1 MYMQNLFNKVDKI
14 MSKNIVSTNNYKVV
28 SLFTGAGGLDIG
40 FEEFKKFEIIC
51 ASDIEKECKKTYNK
65 NYPTVP
71 FINKD
76 INLITSQEILEHT
89 GGIYPDVI
97 VGGPPCQG
105 FSVMG
110 DKNSCDPR
118 NMLFESYARLVKDL
132 QPKCFVFENVKG
144 IKSMFEGKYL
154 TDISNTFASLGYDI
168 YFDILNASD
177 YGVPQKRER
186 VIIVGTKL
194 DKPYFYPSKEALSI
208 GKLKTKSNVDEAI
221 GDLVNVEN
229 FPNHITLNHSNIVIE
244 RYKLIPEGGKLP
256 PPEELPIAIRRKNF
270 GNTYNRLH
278 RFEYAPTMVPG
289 NNAFPVHPTLNRSLT
304 PREAARI
311 QSFPDDFLFTGDRR
325 RQCISVGN
333 AVPPLLGARLAQS
346 IFEHLEDKQK
356 NVDFSSKLLLEKYK
370 QLIENPFKK
379 VRKKTSKKRELTCV
393 DLFCGAGGITVGFK
407 NAGIR
412 LLVSSDINEDAAKTH
427 QYNFP
432 EIPFVKGDLSLA
444 QNKEQVLNF
453 VTKELVN
460 EKVDILVG
468 GPPCQGF
475 SIFGKRRFKN
485 KDKDYNPHLDPRNE
499 LVYTYIDYIKALNPK
514 WVVMENVVGF
524 TTLDEGYFIKYLLE
538 ELEKMGYLNHDY
550 KIINTADY
558 GVAQTRKRFILI
570 ANRTGHIIPWSK
582 PKYYSEPKDW
592 QNAYRSVDEVIN
604 DLACE
609 SMHSTEINHTPMKHA
624 ELVKE
629 RFSYIE
635 EGKKIN
641 PEILPEHLK
650 YSRTGKPIKS
660 FSKVF
665 FRLNRNKPSPTI
677 VPGHSAFPIHPWL
690 NRQLTIR
697 EAARIQSFPD
707 SIKFFG
713 SQGAQCTQVGNA
725 FPPMAAES
733 IANAIK
739 KTIENDWKEG
749 SVSKLAEYSLLESRK
764 EGESL

>member
-1 MYMQNLFNKVDKI
+1 MNKKLSI
-14 MSKNIVSTNNYKVV
+14 EKEIINYKKYKVV

-40 FEEFKKFEIIC
+40 FEEFKKFKIIC

-65 NYPTVP
+65 NYSNVP

-76 INLITSQEILEHT
+76 INLISSKEILEQT
-89 GGIYPDVI
+89 NGVYPDVI
-97 VGGPPCQG
+97 IGGPPCQG
-105 FSVMG
+105 FSLMG

-118 NMLFESYARLVKDL
+118 NILFESYARLVKDL
-132 QPKCFVFENVKG
+132 EPKCFVFENVKG
-144 IKSMFEGKYL
+144 VKSMFEGKYL
-154 TDISNTFASLGYDI
+154 IEIANTFSSLGYDI
-168 YFDILNASD
+168 YFDILDASD

-186 VIIVGTKL
+186 VIIVGTKV
-194 DKPYFYPSKEALSI
+194 DRPYFYPNKKSISI
-208 GKLKTKSNVDEAI
+208 GKLKTKKNVEEAI
-221 GDLVNVEN
+221 GDLVNKKEY
-229 FPNHITLNHSNIVIE
+229 PNHIVLNHSDIVIQ
-244 RYKLIPEGGKLP
+244 RYQLIPEGGKLP
-256 PPEELPIAIRRKNF
+256 PPEELPQEIRRKNF

-278 RFEYAPTMVPG
+278 RLKVAPTMVPG
-289 NNAFPVHPTLNRSLT
+289 NNAFPVHPTLDRSLT

-311 QSFPDDFLFTGDRR
+311 QTFPDDFIFTGDRR

-356 NVDFSSKLLLEKYK
+356 NVDFSSKLLLKKHHKLED
-370 QLIENPFKK
+370 NPFKK
-379 VRKKTSKKRELTCV
+379 KKKIIQKKKELTCV

-412 LLVSSDINEDAAKTH
+412 PLVSSDINDAAAKTH

-432 EIPFVKGDLSLA
+432 EIPFVKGDLS
-444 QNKEQVLNF
+444 QKENKDEILKIVNKVLGD
-453 VTKELVN
+453 EP
-460 EKVDILVG
+460 VDILVG

-485 KDKDYNPHLDPRNE
+485 IDKDYNPHLDPRNE
-499 LVYTYIDYIKALNPK
+499 LVYTYIEYIKALNPK
-514 WVVMENVVGF
+514 WVVMENVAGF
-524 TTLDEGYFIKYLLE
+524 TTLDEGYFLKHLIQ
-538 ELEKMGYLNHDY
+538 ELEDLGYLNHNY

-570 ANRTGHIIPWSK
+570 ANRTGNIIPWAK
-582 PKYYSEPKDW
+582 PKYYENPKEW
-592 QNAYRSVDEVIN
+592 QNAYRSINEVIN
-604 DLACE
+604 DLADE
-609 SMHSTEINHTPMKHA
+609 KTYDNSKNHIPMKHSDT
-624 ELVKE
+624 VKE

-635 EGKKIN
+635 EGKKID
-641 PEILPEHLK
+641 PKILPEHLR

-665 FRLNRNKPSPTI
+665 YRLNRHKPSPTI

-690 NRQLTIR
+690 DRQLTIR

-739 KTIENDWKEG
+739 KTIENDWKE
-749 SVSKLAEYSLLESRK
+749 SNLSKLAQYSLIVTSKK
-764 EGESL
+764 EMVNDNS

>member
-1 MYMQNLFNKVDKI
+1 MTTKLSASHKGVSAKKK
-14 MSKNIVSTNNYKVV
+14 SKYNVV

-40 FEEFKKFEIIC
+40 FEEFNKFQVIC
-51 ASDIEKECKKTYNK
+51 ASDIEEECQKTYNK
-65 NYPTVP
+65 NYPNIP

-76 INLITSQEILEHT
+76 INLITSQEILEQT
-89 GGIYPDVI
+89 KGVYPDI
-97 VGGPPCQG
+97 IIGGPPCQG

-118 NMLFESYARLVKDL
+118 NLLFESYARLVKDL

-144 IKSMFEGKYL
+144 VKSMFEGKYL
-154 TDISNTFASLGYDI
+154 VNISNIFASLGYDI
-168 YFDILNASD
+168 YFDILDASN

-194 DKPYFYPSKEALSI
+194 NRPYFYPSKENISI
-208 GKLKTKSNVDEAI
+208 GKLKTKLDVDDAI
-221 GDLVNVEN
+221 GNLVDVKS
-229 FPNHITLNHSNIVIE
+229 FPNHMVLNHSEIVLQ

-256 PPEELPIAIRRKNF
+256 PPEELPVEIRRKNF

-278 RFEYAPTMVPG
+278 RKEYAPTMVPG
-289 NNAFPVHPTLNRSLT
+289 NNAFPIHPTLDRSLT

-311 QSFPDDFLFTGDRR
+311 QTFPDDFIFTGNRK

-346 IFEHLEDKQK
+346 IFEHLEDCQK
-356 NVDFSSKLLLEKYK
+356 NVDFSSKLLLKKYK
-370 QLIENPFKK
+370 ILSQNPFKK
-379 VRKKTSKKRELTCV
+379 SKKTLIKKRELTCV

-412 LLVSSDINEDAAKTH
+412 ILISSDINEDAAKTH
-427 QYNFP
+427 QYNFS
-432 EIPFVKGDLSLA
+432 EIPFVKGDLSLVE
-444 QNKEQVLNF
+444 NKEKILKV
-453 VTKELVN
+453 VEKELGS
-460 EKVDILVG
+460 EALDILVG

-485 KDKDYNPHLDPRNE
+485 KDKDYNPHVDPRNK
-499 LVYTYIDYIKALNPK
+499 LVYTYIEYVKTLNPK
-514 WVVMENVVGF
+514 WVVMENVAGF
-524 TTLDEGYFIKYLLE
+524 TTLDEGYFLKYLIKELE
-538 ELEKMGYLNHDY
+538 ELGYLNHDY

-570 ANRTGHIIPWSK
+570 ANRTGNIIPWSK
-582 PKYYSEPKDW
+582 PKYYKKAKDW
-592 QNAYRSVDEVIN
+592 QNSYRSINEVIN

-609 SMHSTEINHTPMKHA
+609 STHSSEINHTPMKHA

-635 EGKKIN
+635 EGEKIN

-650 YSRTGKPIKS
+650 YSRTGKLIKS

-665 FRLNRNKPSPTI
+665 FRLNRNEPSPTI

-713 SQGAQCTQVGNA
+713 SQGSQCTQVGNA

-749 SVSKLAEYSLLESRK
+749 SISKLAEYSLIESSCER
-764 EGESL
+764 SNNDNP